1 MKFSNEIKTGILVLT
16 GIVLFII
23 GFSFLKSND
32 VFTSDRFFYAIY
44 DDVEGVTKGTP
55 VTISGFSVGSVQKI
69 QFFKN
74 SSKLIIK
81 FRVENDLDFSKNS
94 IAQIYE
100 TGLIG
105 GKAIAIIPKSG
116 NINAKTGDTL
126 DSQIAP
132 GLTELVNDKLS
143 PLQVKIE
150 SMVVSA
156 DSLLKSFNSV
166 LDDEL
171 KNDFQLTIKK
181 ASTTMQ
187 NLEESSNSIKNL
199 LNDNELRINNL
210 ITNIDDTSKEIK
222 RISGSFSE
230 IESIIYNL
238 NNVSNNLSKI
248 TDYVN
253 SGQGS
258 AGKIIFDDKL
268 IKSLNTVSKNINL
281 LMEDLRLNP
290 KKYVHFSIFGRK
302 NKSD

>member
-1 MKFSNEIKTGILVLT
+1 
-16 GIVLFII
+16 
-23 GFSFLKSND
+23 
-32 VFTSDRFFYAIY
+32 
-44 DDVEGVTKGTP
+44 
-55 VTISGFSVGSVQKI
+55 
-69 QFFKN
+69 
-74 SSKLIIK
+74 
-81 FRVENDLDFSKNS
+81 
-94 IAQIYE
+94 
-100 TGLIG
+100 
-105 GKAIAIIPKSG
+105 
-116 NINAKTGDTL
+116 
-126 DSQIAP
+126 
-132 GLTELVNDKLS
+132 
-143 PLQVKIE
+143 
-150 SMVVSA
+150 MVVSA

-171 KNDFQLTIKK
+171 KNDIQLSIKK
-181 ASTTMQ
+181 ASTTIQ

-199 LNDNELRINNL
+199 FNDNELRINNL
-210 ITNIDDTSKEIK
+210 ITNIDDASKEIK
-222 RISGSFSE
+222 KISGSFSE

-258 AGKIIFDDKL
+258 AGKLIFDDKL